1 MQRLTR
7 FSVTPLPNSSSYRA
21 LVQCQFNFPA
31 KAAGKRYLLRKNMQ
45 ASRHAAPVARPCNLC
60 PVATK
65 ILRPARSVSEDRF
78 SIRQLPVR
86 QTPARQLPVRQ
97 RRLTTTHCSAIG
109 VLPIHLRA
117 VLGAGCLTGS
127 VLKNLNRLNRNRQQ
141 VLAIREECSETFRHL
156 VMLRRIQIRPIQI
169 TTT

>member
-65 ILRPARSVSEDRF
+65 ILRPARSVSEGRF
-78 SIRQLPVR
+78 SIRQPPVR
-86 QTPARQLPVRQ
+86 QPPIFQLPTRQLPARQ
-97 RRLTTTHCSAIG
+97 RRLATTHCSAIG
-109 VLPIHLRA
+109 VLPIHLQA

-127 VLKNLNRLNRNRQQ
+127 VLKNLNRLNRNRQPA
-141 VLAIREECSETFRHL
+141 LAIREECSGTFQGMGSHSAL
-156 VMLRRIQIRPIQI
+156 
-169 TTT
+169 